1 MILVVGLLAIVTVA
15 LTLRSYLSSTKT
27 ATVFQDASYGT
38 TNLANI
44 QREALLLRIETH
56 ALFSDFAKG
65 FESIKYHDR
74 DFEEVNL
81 RRDFLTAHL
90 RVEAAQVSGDTDALA
105 RLEDVGSTLAEY
117 DILLAFV
124 RADAT
129 FDRLAAIAQSDRILI
144 QLERQVKA
152 LYDHREI
159 RFFQATG
166 ASLRAQKSAQTLL
179 LMVSGVMLALS
190 LVLAISLRQS
200 VRTAFKRAYQALE
213 AETKKRG
220 RIEEIE
226 RRLMEE
232 KAVVD
237 EVARIIT
244 STLDTED
251 VYERFAAEVKKL
263 VDFDRMSVNIFD
275 RQAGILTM
283 KHTIGQEVSS
293 RRVGDTWSLDGT
305 PPQVVIATGQTL
317 LRSDISDRQ
326 FAADQRYLDVDLRSM
341 MLLPLVY
348 QGTAIGCL
356 ALSSTNI
363 GAYGPKEQVILE
375 RLAHQIAPAVANAE
389 LFEQRKQAEEAQRH
403 LVEGVSD
410 AIIASD
416 ERFVTTAW
424 NRAAEEMYG
433 WTAEEVIGRPTV
445 EFLQPEFVDVEPDEV
460 FPQIPHLTWL
470 GAAWCAFMGCP
481 GVDQG

>member
-1 MILVVGLLAIVTVA
+1 MIARAVLGPHKLSLPQIALILVVGLLAIVTVV
-15 LTLRSYLSSTKT
+15 LSLRSYLSSTKT

-38 TNLANI
+38 TNLAII

-124 RADAT
+124 RADPT
-129 FDRLAAIAQSDRILI
+129 FDSLAAIAQSDRILI

-152 LYDHREI
+152 LYDHREV
-159 RFFQATG
+159 RFFKATA
-166 ASLRAQKSAQTLL
+166 ASRVAQKSAQTLL
-179 LMVSGVMLALS
+179 IVVSGVMLALS

-213 AETKKRG
+213 AETKERR
-220 RIEEIE
+220 RIEEVE
-226 RRLMEE
+226 HHLMEE

-244 STLDTED
+244 STLATED

-263 VDFDRMSVNIFD
+263 VDFDRMSVNICD

-305 PPQVVIATGQTL
+305 PPQVVIATGQAL
-317 LRSDISDRQ
+317 LRSDISDHE
-326 FAADQRYLDVDLRSM
+326 FSTDQIYLDVELCSM

-348 QGTAIGCL
+348 QGKAIGCL
-356 ALSSTNI
+356 TLHSRKI
-363 GAYGPKEQVILE
+363 GAYGLSDQGILE
-375 RLAHQIAPAVANAE
+375 RLAHQIAPAMANAE
-389 LFEQRKQAEEAQRH
+389 LFERSKQAEETQRH
-403 LVEGVSD
+403 LVESVSD

-416 ERFVTTAW
+416 ERFVTTVYSFTTY
-424 NRAAEEMYG
+424 ETKEMG
-433 WTAEEVIGRPTV
+433 LVPGGTV
-445 EFLQPEFVDVEPDEV
+445 EDTPWGCVRPE
-460 FPQIPHLTWL
+460 IG
-470 GAAWCAFMGCP
+470 GA
-481 GVDQG
+481 